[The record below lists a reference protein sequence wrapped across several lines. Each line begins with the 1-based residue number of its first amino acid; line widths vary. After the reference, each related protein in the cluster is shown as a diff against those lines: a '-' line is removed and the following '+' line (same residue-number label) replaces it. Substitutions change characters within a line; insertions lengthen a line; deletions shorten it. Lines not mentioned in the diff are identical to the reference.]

1 MLNILILMLIKF
13 ILLENIKIPFET
25 YYHTKNKLN
34 YMKSLYLS
42 NIYTS
47 IKLGTPYQ
55 IFNSSIKLDI
65 IDSYVLTKKSELE
78 IFPFFNENLSS
89 SYKQLEI
96 KNYYGSEIETGFLS
110 NDKFYLS
117 LVNNKFIEINDFKFA
132 TSEKIY
138 VKKKEEIIISSCL
151 GFELSS
157 YNNIIMQLK
166 NNSIVENPTF
176 TFEYNEKNKDKGEL
190 ILGNKNMGEKG
201 FLITQTS
208 KIENV
213 LSWSFQFDSI
223 LFGEKKLENINNAQI
238 KCEIDLIIAP
248 TDFIRSLWENYF
260 SKKGNCKKE
269 NFILSMV
276 FTYNYYVCDS
286 NVNLDDF
293 SELKF
298 YEKNLNYTF
307 ILNKNDLFEINDGKI
322 YFKVIEQHYYTKNWV
337 FGRIFLKKYQLYF
350 DYDRK
355 TIGIY
360 IDKKNQSNLEIY
372 LLFIFLVIII
382 IILIYLLF
390 KLWKKQRKKRA
401 FELNDEYEY
410 IGKN

>member
-1 MLNILILMLIKF
+1 MLSILILTLIKF
-13 ILLENIKIPFET
+13 IHLNNIKIPFET
-25 YYHTKNKLN
+25 YYHNKNKLN

-42 NIYTS
+42 NIYTI

-55 IFNSSIKLDI
+55 TFNSSIKLDI
-65 IDSYVLTKKSELE
+65 TDSYILTNKSELE
-78 IFPFFNENLSS
+78 NLPFFNQNSS
-89 SYKQLEI
+89 TSYKQIEI

-110 NDKFYLS
+110 SDKFSLS
-117 LVNNKFIEINDFKFA
+117 LINNKFIELNNFKFA

-138 VKKKEEIIISSCL
+138 VKKKEDIIISSCL
-151 GFELSS
+151 GFELFS
-157 YNNIIMQLK
+157 YNNIIIQLK
-166 NNSIVENPTF
+166 NNSIIENPTF
-176 TFEYNEKNKDKGEL
+176 TFLFNNKNKDKGEL
-190 ILGNKNMGEKG
+190 IIGEKNIGEKG
-201 FLITQTS
+201 FLITQTK

-223 LFGEKKLENINNAQI
+223 LFGEKKLEKILNAQI
-238 KCEIDLIIAP
+238 KCEIELIIAP
-248 TDFIRSLWENYF
+248 TDFIRDLWENYF
-260 SKKGNCKKE
+260 SKKNCKKE

-276 FTYNYYVCDS
+276 YTYKYFVCDS

-307 ILNKNDLFEINDGKI
+307 ILNKNDLFELNDGKI
-322 YFKVIEQHYYTKNWV
+322 YLKIIEQHYYSKNWV
-337 FGRIFLKKYQLYF
+337 LGRLFLKKYQLYF

-360 IDKKNQSNLEIY
+360 INKKKESNLGIY
-372 LLFIFLVIII
+372 LLFIFLIFII

-390 KLWKKQRKKRA
+390 KFWKNKRKKRA
-401 FELNDEYEY
+401 FELDDEYEY
-410 IGKN
+410 IEKT

>member
-1 MLNILILMLIKF
+1 MLSILILMLIKF
-13 ILLENIKIPFET
+13 IHLNNIKIPFET
-25 YYHTKNKLN
+25 YYHNKNTLN

-42 NIYTS
+42 NIYTL

-65 IDSYVLTKKSELE
+65 TDSYILTKKSELE
-78 IFPFFNENLSS
+78 NLNFFNQNISS
-89 SYKQLEI
+89 SYEGLEI
-96 KNYYGSEIETGFLS
+96 KNYYGSEIEIGFLS
-110 NDKFYLS
+110 KDKFYLS
-117 LVNNKFIEINDFKFA
+117 LVNNKFIELNDFKFA
-132 TSEKIY
+132 ISEKVS
-138 VKKKEEIIISSCL
+138 VKKKEEIIFSSCL
-151 GFELSS
+151 GLELSS

-166 NNSIVENPTF
+166 NYSIIENPTF
-176 TFEYNEKNKDKGEL
+176 TFLFNKKNKDKGEL
-190 ILGNKNMGEKG
+190 IIGEKNVGEKG
-201 FLITQTS
+201 FLFTQTS

-213 LSWSFQFDSI
+213 ISWSFQFDSI
-223 LFGEKKLENINNAQI
+223 LFGEKKLENISNAQI
-238 KCEIDLIIAP
+238 KCEIELIIAP
-248 TDFIRSLWENYF
+248 TDFIRNLWENYF
-260 SKKGNCKKE
+260 SKKNSCKKE
-269 NFILSMV
+269 SFILTKI
-276 FTYNYYVCDS
+276 FTYKYFVCDS

-293 SELKF
+293 SEFKF

-355 TIGIY
+355 TIGIF

-372 LLFIFLVIII
+372 LLFIFLVILI